1 MADDRG
7 SKRPKIAVGASGGD
21 ARDDAR
27 NDALESEIHALRQ
40 QLVRSEAEVARVR
53 RENERYASASSSRET
68 TKCSQ

>member
-1 MADDRG
+1 MGRRG
-7 SKRPKIAVGASGGD
+7 SKRPKVAVGASGRD
-21 ARDDAR
+21 ARDAR

-40 QLVRSEAEVARVR
+40 QLIRSDDEVARVR